1 VNTDPM
7 TRMSS
12 DKRHVIEQAITYLEN
27 RDQRYLLPGVD
38 RVTLKPRFSLQK
50 QQSHIAS
57 S

>member
-1 VNTDPM
+1 
-7 TRMSS
+7 MSS
-12 DKRHVIEQAITYLEN
+12 DKRHVIEQAITYLKN

-38 RVTLKPRFSLQK
+38 RVTLTLKPRFSLQK